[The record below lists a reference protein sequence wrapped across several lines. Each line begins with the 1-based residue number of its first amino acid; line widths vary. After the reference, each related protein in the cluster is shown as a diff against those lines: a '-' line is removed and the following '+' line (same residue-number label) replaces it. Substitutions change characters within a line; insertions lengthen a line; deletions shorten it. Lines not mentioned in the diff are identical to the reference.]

1 MNIPIQEKLIIICAP
16 SGAGKST
23 IAIALLNFFSNLA
36 FSVSAVT
43 REKREGEIEGK
54 NYYFLSI
61 KEFKQKIA
69 NEEFVEYEENYKNIF
84 YGTLKS
90 EIDRLHKE
98 NKVIL
103 FDVDVRGAE
112 SLKKIYG
119 DNALVIFIKAPW
131 EMLKER
137 LISRGTDSPE
147 RIAERLE
154 VAHKELQFE
163 FTDVPDV
170 VIENIDLDVAIKN
183 AKNAVFHFMDIA
195 A

>member
-1 MNIPIQEKLIIICAP
+1 METNIVSQEKLIVICAP

-23 IAIALLNFFSNLA
+23 IAKALLNYFPNLA

-43 REKREGEIEGK
+43 RGKRDGEIEGK
-54 NYYFLSI
+54 NYYFLSNE
-61 KEFKQKIA
+61 EFRSKIA
-69 NEEFVEYEENYKNIF
+69 NGEFLEYEENYKNIF

-90 EIDRLHKE
+90 EIDRLHKD

-112 SLKKIYG
+112 SIKKIYG
-119 DNALVIFIKAPW
+119 DRALVMFIKAPW

-137 LISRGTDSPE
+137 LIKRGTDSPE
-147 RIAERLE
+147 RITERLE

-163 FTDVPDV
+163 FTDIPDV
-170 VIENIDLDVAIKN
+170 IIENIDLDHAIDE
-183 AKNAVFHFMDIA
+183 AKKAVSNFLNS
-195 A
+195 